1 MELWT
6 TPETHH
12 NVGAVRAASS
22 SAGLS
27 EHSGDTCTP
36 RTRRKIKKT
45 EKTING
51 TGTGTASRSIAQHT
65 HLYRTQVQ
73 VCPGRTLA
81 PNASAGE
88 CRGVQ
93 VSSSA
98 GPPPGQA
105 QKNKNIPETITGT
118 GTSAS
123 GGVWQPMARLSNTG
137 ATGVKRFEALFAYA
151 RDWAVTDCEDR
162 RTANKRVGRL
172 EKRACWTTSDA
183 DTREVKWGRP
193 ALAGRAR
200 QVRAGDL
207 ARHDKNAWPLRGDQ
221 TFVML
226 CACRGERTSYMAGQA
241 NTPRS
246 FRFQ

>member
-65 HLYRTQVQ
+65 HLHRTHTHLYRTQVQ
-73 VCPGRTLA
+73 VCPGRK
-81 PNASAGE
+81 

-105 QKNKNIPETITGT
+105 QKNKKHTGNNYRYWELSARIPN
-118 GTSAS
+118 A
-123 GGVWQPMARLSNTG
+123 
-137 ATGVKRFEALFAYA
+137 
-151 RDWAVTDCEDR
+151 
-162 RTANKRVGRL
+162 
-172 EKRACWTTSDA
+172 
-183 DTREVKWGRP
+183 
-193 ALAGRAR
+193 RAR
-200 QVRAGDL
+200 QLPVGWGQRYTPL
-207 ARHDKNAWPLRGDQ
+207 ALNNECTPRP
-221 TFVML
+221 
-226 CACRGERTSYMAGQA
+226 AGQRQRE
-241 NTPRS
+241 PRPGVQWRECHRPHKCH
-246 FRFQ
+246 RFAVICVICAICG

>member
-36 RTRRKIKKT
+36 RTRRKIK
-45 EKTING
+45 
-51 TGTGTASRSIAQHT
+51 
-65 HLYRTQVQ
+65 
-73 VCPGRTLA
+73 
-81 PNASAGE
+81 
-88 CRGVQ
+88 
-93 VSSSA
+93 
-98 GPPPGQA
+98 
-105 QKNKNIPETITGT
+105 NIPETITGT

-123 GGVWQPMARLSNTG
+123 GGLWQPMARISNTG

-162 RTANKRVGRL
+162 RAANKRVGRL

-221 TFVML
+221 TFVCWL
-226 CACRGERTSYMAGQA
+226 FSGASVRPTCLARPTHHG
-241 NTPRS
+241 RS
-246 FRFQ
+246 GSSRP